1 MNICIFMMF
10 FQILFDYWISIS
22 LMIKKQPFIIFLPKK
37 PRIYSY
43 FSEFASE
50 ALHIVVFE
58 NFVKSLAYRNWN
70 LHLVFASISK
80 SLTTRQQ
87 LCITNCTRNSLLNL
101 SLLFLTNAPKCA
113 LIFLFWAPYYLPYVR
128 HYNPWFVYF
137 LPIFENHFFIF
148 KEFFFH
154 KTLSLCMVNIQEC
167 FLIKSGL

>member
-1 MNICIFMMF
+1 MTF
-10 FQILFDYWISIS
+10 FQILFDYYFFFS
-22 LMIKKQPFIIFLPKK
+22 LLIKKQPFIIFLPKK

-137 LPIFENHFFIF
+137 LPTLWRS
-148 KEFFFH
+148 
-154 KTLSLCMVNIQEC
+154 KTLFHGGFFRKF
-167 FLIKSGL
+167 FLDVWLVFKSGL

>member
-137 LPIFENHFFIF
+137 LPHFWKPFLCFQGGFFTKFCLYIF
-148 KEFFFH
+148 K
-154 KTLSLCMVNIQEC
+154 
-167 FLIKSGL
+167 SGY